1 MDLGAILLLVAL
13 LIAVGLYLAAP
24 LLGHPRR
31 PVAQETLEASSLM
44 AERDRVIAA
53 LQELD
58 FDYKLGKVPP
68 EDYPAQRSSLLEKGA
83 DVLRQLDAL
92 LPAVQAATREQLDP
106 NSRMER
112 AAAAGRADAAAVPNS
127 LEDDHIESMLAAR
140 RAVRRAKSAGFCPRC
155 GKPVLV
161 TDEFCAHCGRR
172 LRSK

>member
-1 MDLGAILLLVAL
+1 MDLGAVLLLVAL

-31 PVAQETLEASSLM
+31 PVVEETLEASSLM

-58 FDYKLGKVPP
+58 FDYRLGKVPA
-68 EDYPAQRSSLLEKGA
+68 EDYPAQRSSLLQKGA
-83 DVLRQLDAL
+83 EVLRQLDSL
-92 LPAVQAATREQLDP
+92 LPAQAAQSRQLDP
-106 NSRMER
+106 NARIEQ
-112 AAAAGRADAAAVPNS
+112 AAAAGRADGAAAPNG
-127 LEDDHIESMLAAR
+127 LADDRIESMLAAR
-140 RAVRRAKSAGFCPRC
+140 RAARRAKSAGFCPRC

-161 TDEFCAHCGRR
+161 TDEFCPHCGKH

>member
-1 MDLGAILLLVAL
+1 MDLGAVLLLVAL

-24 LLGHPRR
+24 LLGRSRR
-31 PVAQETLEASSLM
+31 PVAEETLEASSLM

-83 DVLRQLDAL
+83 EVLRQLDAL
-92 LPAVQAATREQLDP
+92 LPAARAVPGERPDLSSRIEQ
-106 NSRMER
+106 
-112 AAAAGRADAAAVPNS
+112 AAAAGRADGASTPHGLA
-127 LEDDHIESMLAAR
+127 DDRIESLLAAR

-161 TDEFCAHCGRR
+161 TDEFCPHCGKR
-172 LRSK
+172 LKSK